1 MYILLFISFCEDL
14 RFEARGQECF
24 FNTFLHLRVTS
35 NFRKATKRD
44 KNCHKFITH
53 LKFKYSEKATVIW
66 PILHSFFE
74 NCLVALDLKW
84 KMGQMFLAFIEY

>member
-24 FNTFLHLRVTS
+24 FNIFLPVRVTS

-74 NCLVALDLKW
+74 NCLVPLDLKW